1 MFFVIFMDDY
11 YNQIAEG
18 YEELHREEQEA
29 KIDFI
34 KSKLDF
40 KIEPSY
46 KLLDVGCGTGIT
58 TMPWPCNRTGL
69 DPASKLLAKGNKKD
83 EVKYVLGKAE
93 EIPFEDNS
101 FDIVTS
107 ITAIQNFE
115 DLKQGLSEI
124 KRVGKNLFILT
135 YLKKSGKAKQIEEII
150 TKLFKVKNRY
160 EEDKDII
167 FFCKKSMPQK

>member
-1 MFFVIFMDDY
+1 MDDY

-34 KSKLDF
+34 KSKLDDYF
-40 KIEPSY
+40 KIESSH

-58 TMPWPCNRTGL
+58 TIPWLCNRTGL
-69 DPASKLLAKGNKKD
+69 DPASKLLEKGNKKN
-83 EVKYVLGKAE
+83 EVKYVLGRAE
-93 EIPFEDNS
+93 KLPFEDNT

-115 DLKQGLSEI
+115 DLEKGLSEI
-124 KRVGKNLFILT
+124 RRVGKQFFILT

-150 TKLFKVKNRY
+150 NKLFKVKKRY

-167 FFCKKSMPQK
+167 FFASKKSIPPK